1 MPNEDAE
8 LYVSKFN
15 TNLQLLSQ
23 QSKDRF
29 APWVDTGSHNG
40 KQASPVDQVAAT
52 NVQQRTARAQPKI
65 LTDIANE
72 RRWVQPSS
80 FSTHTVVD
88 NFDKLRMN
96 VELDSKFLRS
106 QKNAMQRKK
115 EDLMIDAF
123 FATSVV
129 GEEGGGTVTFANDG
143 GGTIAVGS
151 TDLTVAKLLEAYQTL
166 LEGEVDLDDPEEAII
181 CAITPHQHT
190 TLINETKIANADFVR
205 DKTIFDK
212 DGRLAR
218 WFGINFVI
226 TNRLL
231 DTAGV
236 RATVNPGAATV
247 REIPMWA
254 KSGMHS
260 GIWDDV
266 RGKIVQRKDLD
277 DDPNEMSVY
286 GTFGATRLEGVKV
299 IKIICKET

>member
-8 LYVSKFN
+8 LYVSEFN

-23 QSKDRF
+23 QSKNRF
-29 APWVDTGSHNG
+29 KSWTDVGSHKG

-52 NVQQRTARAQPKI
+52 DVQQRTARAQPKV

-88 NFDKLRMN
+88 DFDRLRMN
-96 VELDSKFLRS
+96 VNLDSRFLKS
-106 QKNAMQRKK
+106 QSNAMMRKQ

-123 FATSVV
+123 FATSIV
-129 GEEGGGTVTFANDG
+129 GEEGGSTVTFANDG
-143 GGTIAVGS
+143 GGTVAVGT
-151 TDLTVAKLLEAYQTL
+151 TDLTVAKLLEAQQL
-166 LEGEVDLDDPEEAII
+166 LLQGEVDIDDPEEAIV
-181 CAITPHQHT
+181 CALTPHQQT
-190 TLINETKIANADFVR
+190 SLLSEEKIVNADFVR
-205 DKTIFDK
+205 SKTVFDK
-212 DGRLAR
+212 KGMLTN
-218 WFGINFVI
+218 WFGIRFI
-226 TNRLL
+226 LTNRLL
-231 DTAGV
+231 DTDGI
-236 RATVNPGAATV
+236 RATVNPGASAV

-266 RGKIVQRKDLD
+266 RGVIVQRLDLD

-299 IKIICKET
+299 IKIICDET

>member
-1 MPNEDAE
+1 MPNQDAE

-15 TNLQLLSQ
+15 TNLTLLAQ
-23 QSKDRF
+23 QSRNRF
-29 APWVDTGSHNG
+29 AGWTDVGSHNG

-52 NVQQRTARAQPKI
+52 NVQQRTARAQPKV
-65 LTDIANE
+65 LTDIDNE

-88 NFDKLRMN
+88 NFDKIRLN
-96 VELDSKFLRS
+96 VSLDSKFLKS
-106 QKNAMQRKK
+106 QMNAMQRKK

-123 FATSVV
+123 FATATV
-129 GEEGGGTVTFANDG
+129 GEEGGSTVTFANDG
-143 GGTIAVGS
+143 GTTVAVGT
-151 TDLTVAKLLEAYQTL
+151 TDLTVAKLLEAQQNLYQ
-166 LEGEVDLDDPEEAII
+166 GEVDLDDPEEAII

-190 TLINETKIANADFVR
+190 TLLNEQEINNADFVR
-205 DKTIFDK
+205 GKTVFDK
-212 DGRLAR
+212 AGRLTQ
-218 WFGINFVI
+218 WFGINFII

-231 DTAGV
+231 DTNGN
-236 RATVNPGAATV
+236 RATDNAGASAV

-266 RGKIVQRKDLD
+266 RGKIVQRLDLD

-286 GTFGATRLEGVKV
+286 GTFGATRLEGVKTV
-299 IKIICKET
+299 KIICKET